1 MALDDYVT
9 DDVKSKILEGSTS
22 AFEFDGKLYSVP
34 MFSWYMTLFCNKTMF
49 DKAGATLPTTYDEL
63 VDAVKKLK
71 KLDGVTP
78 MAAGAKDGW
87 NAAFVYQALALRE
100 VGATGVNE
108 MLSPTLDKD
117 KIIVVNVSGRGD
129 KDVAAIARY
138 RGVDIYE

>member
-108 MLSPTLDKD
+108 MLSGKKEFGDEE
-117 KIIVVNVSGRGD
+117 IGRASCRER
-129 KDVAAIARY
+129 V
-138 RGVDIYE
+138 